1 MEIIARSRD
10 GKETLALDLDREPGH
25 PKTVVL
31 NGRDLGREL
40 RKGHLRALLYL
51 MNHQNVPL
59 SYRQIAVDVWE
70 SGEQAAETHFGTMRT
85 TIGQLRRRIGKQWI
99 RHEPNVSFE
108 FLTFIHPELPANV
121 CHLTKDINDF
131 QVEVAGKV
139 IASLWVPPFR
149 QPPLPSARNK
159 EISLLLAKTAITE
172 LIGRDDLWHDT
183 LAWCDDPTI
192 DPVSMFCIKGRGG
205 SGKTRFGLELVH
217 HLRTLEN
224 WDARFVR
231 FEKNDPFDLW
241 AATSGTRDVL
251 LVYDYASDHAAA
263 IAASLRLMA
272 EDVSERPTRRL
283 RVLLLARSAS
293 LDSGWLN
300 QFQAISTLEFGH
312 APIDFFRSDMPIVEL
327 NPLKPEDRIQ
337 IFREAYRAGAF
348 QLQLPELPL
357 DDDLFQNSRADQV
370 LSDPLTLILAA
381 LVGLRNGVPHA
392 LSLNRLQLIQ
402 EAVRFLVDQR
412 LRAAFPENA
421 ALALHIAAC
430 STLASGLSLPEAL
443 SAIHSE
449 SKTHNLGSVQDP
461 TGFVERLAAWFPG
474 GDDHVIGAIEPDILG
489 EAFVIDQLSPR
500 QAMAKDTI
508 LRIANT
514 RAKLVVQFL
523 IRAAQDFGLAESN
536 PREEPIRWLDIL
548 VKQKRAGRFESLLE
562 ILESLPELSVVL
574 RPVALSLTNAI
585 LDLTLRRERA
595 NRRRARIRAEW
606 LRELFSAFTALA
618 IAQSAMGYAEA
629 ALGSAENAVRIG
641 EILAKH
647 NPELF
652 KEGLVVAVNHLGVME
667 RHLGEYLS
675 AQRNLQYAAE
685 LYRGIADHKSNKSIA
700 RFALILRNLS
710 AVEKDL
716 GHSNEALGHA
726 EEAMNLVQGLFRQH
740 PEAFVADYAVSLSN
754 LGGLQLEADQLEASL
769 KTSVQAVAQYRTLVA
784 TNRDAFLPFLAAA
797 LSNLASSKGEAGKP
811 EEALENVIEA
821 VKYNRELVIRN
832 RSAFLRELLPSLTNL
847 GMIQRD
853 MGDNVA
859 SLVTLQ
865 EVVELSKELTQIAPN
880 KFLQAFDAALN
891 ALFKI
896 QFSLRMSDEAFA
908 TLKEFGTLT
917 PEGTGIDL
925 YGFGVACLGIG
936 HLFVDQDRHEDAVQ
950 ASLFGLKSFL
960 PVAHADRSK
969 QNIELVL
976 SLFSIYM
983 ESNKACGREESSNDT
998 VVQAYSF
1005 LELVIKE
1012 HK

>member
-1 MEIIARSRD
+1 MEIIAISRD
-10 GKETLALDLDREPGH
+10 GKETLKLDPAREPGH
-25 PKTVVL
+25 PKSVVL
-31 NGRDLGREL
+31 NGRDVGRDL
-40 RKGHLRALLYL
+40 RRGHLKALLYL

-59 SYRQIAVDVWE
+59 SYRQIAVDVWD

-85 TIGQLRRRIGKQWI
+85 TIGQLRRKIGKHWI

-108 FLTFIHPELPANV
+108 FLTFIHAELPANA
-121 CHLTKDINDF
+121 CHLTRDINDF
-131 QVEVAGKV
+131 HVEVAGSV
-139 IASLWVPPFR
+139 VASLWVPPFR

-183 LAWCDDPTI
+183 LAWCNDSTM
-192 DPVSMFCIKGRGG
+192 DPVSIFCIKGRGG
-205 SGKTRFGLELVH
+205 SGKTRFCLELVH
-217 HLRTLEN
+217 HLRTMEN

-241 AATSGTRDVL
+241 TATVGARDVL
-251 LVYDYASDHAAA
+251 LVFDYAPDHAAA

-272 EDVSERPTRRL
+272 ENLFERPTRRL

-300 QFQAISTLEFGH
+300 QFRAISTLEFGR
-312 APIDFFRSDMPIVEL
+312 APIDFFRSDKPIVEL

-357 DDDLFQNSRADQV
+357 DDDSLQNPRADQV
-370 LSDPLTLILAA
+370 LNDPLTLILAA

-392 LSLNRLQLIQ
+392 LSLNRLELVQ
-402 EAVRFLVDQR
+402 EAMRLLVDQR
-412 LRAAFPENA
+412 LRAAFPDNA
-421 ALALHIAAC
+421 ALALHIAAY

-443 SAIHSE
+443 SAIRSE
-449 SKTHNLGSVQDP
+449 SETYNMGSVHDP

-489 EAFVIDQLSPR
+489 EAFVIDQLSPK

-523 IRAAQDFGLAESN
+523 IRAAQDFGLVESGS
-536 PREEPIRWLDIL
+536 REEPIRWLDIL
-548 VKQKRAGRFESLLE
+548 VKQKRTGRFESLLE
-562 ILESLPELSVVL
+562 ILDSLPELSVVL

-585 LDLTLRRERA
+585 LDLALRRERA
-595 NRRRARIRAEW
+595 NRRGARIRAAW
-606 LRELFSAFTALA
+606 LSELFKVFTALA
-618 IAQSAMGYAEA
+618 ITQSAMGEAEA
-629 ALGSAENAVRIG
+629 ALASAENGVRIG

-652 KEGLVVAVNHLGVME
+652 KEELVIAINHLGVMQRE
-667 RHLGEYLS
+667 FGDSLS
-675 AQRNLQYAAE
+675 ARRNLQYAAE
-685 LYRGIADHKSNKSIA
+685 LYRGIADHKSDRSVA
-700 RFALILRNLS
+700 RFAMILRNLS
-710 AVEKDL
+710 AAENDS

-726 EEAMNLVQGLFRQH
+726 DEAINLVLGLFRQD

-754 LGGLQLEADQLEASL
+754 LGGLQLEAGQSEASL
-769 KTSVQAVAQYRTLVA
+769 ITSIQAVAQYRTLVA

-797 LSNLASSKGEAGKP
+797 LSNLAAAKAKAGQP
-811 EEALENVIEA
+811 EEAWEHVVEA
-821 VKYNRELVIRN
+821 VKYHRELVTRN
-832 RSAFLRELLPSLTNL
+832 RSAFLPEFLPSLTNL

-865 EVVELSKELTQIAPN
+865 EAVELSKELSQIAPDR
-880 KFLQAFDAALN
+880 FLPALAAALN
-891 ALFKI
+891 ALFGI

-908 TLKEFGTLT
+908 TLKECCTMA
-917 PEGTGIDL
+917 PEGA
-925 YGFGVACLGIG
+925 GFDMFGFALACLGIG
-936 HLFVDQDRHEDAVQ
+936 HLFIEQDRHEDAIQ

-960 PVAHADRSK
+960 LVAQADRSK
-969 QNIELVL
+969 QNIELVY
-976 SLFSIYM
+976 SLFDMYM
-983 ESNKACGREESSNDT
+983 KSNKTCGLEETSDET
-998 VVQAYSF
+998 AVRAFSF
-1005 LELVIKE
+1005 LESVIEE